1 MIAGVI
7 IARALH
13 VHADDST
20 ACIPL
25 ARRKN
30 MPAASVGGSVGPLP
44 HADFGAS
51 GVFFGTLLG
60 VLVRDDAVEPSAR
73 TQGAHERSQAV
84 T

>member
-30 MPAASVGGSVGPLP
+30 MPAARVGGSVGPPP

-51 GVFFGTLLG
+51 GMFFGTLLG
-60 VLVRDDAVEPSAR
+60 VLVGMTPWNGPRGREAR
-73 TQGAHERSQAV
+73 TRDPKR
-84 T
+84 